1 MALRSI
7 HPVLEGWFANEYDF
21 AYAHLIKFEKPIKTE
36 AGKSARKATDYV
48 YLTDASRD
56 IIFND
61 GSADSDGNANG
72 NQVYVAGKAL
82 NVGSVSE
89 TIEARATSMSI
100 QVSAAALST
109 TVIDSYTVGASSLEG
124 TKDLVAEG
132 FREGDTLTLTSL
144 GSNNSKTVRIEQFE
158 NDNKKIVVTPL
169 ETTLTAT
176 AANTTET
183 ITLTFKN
190 PEVEGLLLDR
200 GQSSYARYINREVFV
215 YKTFINPDN
224 GSAID
229 TVLIFKGII
238 AGGKI
243 TEDPNKSSIVSWS
256 VTSHWGDFSRVQG
269 RLTSD
274 PYHRALDG
282 NNIPDPQATIRP
294 EYAGDLGFLH
304 SEQAINLVAIYQVM
318 ETRYKLKKKSS
329 FFGLKKSYSM
339 EEYQVQVDRE
349 ADLRFNLEAR
359 YLPVVYGVNKIDSIP
374 VFVDTLNTDSKKVF
388 VAYALC
394 EGQIGG
400 LYDIYFDDTSSICID
415 QNDSDTRSSQT
426 AENTIDVLCQG
437 RADRGDTL
445 TSQNINSSTSETFP
459 GSFFAFGN
467 NDWTRRGERES
478 FYVPGIG
485 YIPILFNQTPG
496 GASISG
502 AGITH
507 EKGTRFESPIDTRL
521 QFHAGNPNQPANNL
535 LLSNSDNFKV
545 ATDYYTG
552 DDPYW
557 GANHRLLD
565 TAYVVAEYQIGE
577 GETTIPSLEFVVRGK
592 GIECFNYDYSY
603 VQDPV
608 FVGSDAAASVFDFGD
623 TLTLKKVS
631 DDSTIGTAVL
641 ADIYNITNI
650 NGQTETRIRFL
661 EDPELG
667 STTNFYVQDG
677 SNNRFTL
684 VTYDHIAVS
693 GTVPSELKHQVSSV
707 SSNVTEG
714 IDINLSNLS
723 SAMQAALN
731 NGSIFSIFK
740 DNFDGEFSADILNN
754 FLANLNGSTLEQ
766 VGTTDTNSTE
776 IVNEYV
782 VSADG
787 ITLASTSSNTDD
799 AYNGY
804 EIELTHKHD
813 DGTRTI
819 QKRIITDYDQ
829 STKVAT
835 VDAPWEIP
843 PHQNDTYKIFSVTN
857 DIRVST
863 NPAMQLLD
871 YLRSK
876 RYGRDL
882 DLEDDL
888 DKESFFEAARACDTR
903 SDVTM
908 VLEDTPN
915 GPPTVGDIYELQPSN
930 RQIFQGTVKS
940 VETVTIGGNTRYN
953 VVFTDVLGKLGI
965 RWAEWKYLYTDEYFY
980 SNGQVR
986 KATADGVLS
995 TFTGGGSTITGI
1007 SLGKKSGNA
1016 SSPAT
1021 IPIDFTGATF
1031 DGNPLIKS
1039 YNSTTDSYTSGYSLY
1054 DCDDVKYWRYLG
1066 WEAQNQR
1073 HVTRHQANSVID
1085 TSKSIF
1091 ENINSLL
1098 GHFNGMLRYSQGKYS
1113 LEVKTAA
1120 GSLTQYSG
1128 TNLDGEVHYKDKI
1141 TEKDIIGS
1149 INVEDAG
1156 QKGTYNQVDVT
1167 INDPQNRFEGRSVM
1181 MFDSTYL
1188 KEDRMVPKKGSVRTP
1203 YVTNY
1208 YNARINAKQYL
1219 EESRA
1224 GLKINFTMVSR
1235 GIQLQA
1241 GHIIQIDY
1249 PRFGWTNKPYRIT
1262 NLTLAA
1268 NCLVQITAEEHSDSA
1283 FIVAVQERGSINPV
1297 DVVPAAPAAPL
1308 PPTNLSATETSAN
1321 SVKTG
1326 AIELTWTNSSNF
1338 NAATYTTE
1346 VWASLTNNRSSAVL
1360 LGTTKASRYVDSIPE
1375 NGILNKY
1382 YWVRHV
1388 VTVPPQTGSQIGMK
1402 EIFSVYEPSGDFA
1415 GELGSINDGRNI
1427 TLDLDNDSIV
1437 VGGTE
1442 GSDVTGFSDAVT
1454 ATVYAGGNDDTAN
1467 WTLTWTVDVNT
1478 TDTSITGSPSGTNNE
1493 IYTVTA
1499 LNNGPNDEEFT
1510 FATLTATATRTSY
1523 TTRQKSLKVTKIRN
1537 GEDGVVYK
1545 ILPNTSA
1552 VIYDP
1557 NSQVY
1562 EGGSGTNNNE
1572 VTFSFIK
1579 RIGDTSNNFSTKY
1592 SLDGGSTILP
1602 AQGTTTTSIAT
1613 TLTDGGTESVRCRL
1627 YTSDGSTYLEE
1638 FEDVFLF
1645 KQGLS
1650 ARQVNISAAG
1660 QNFVK
1665 AKNGTFSPDSIAL
1678 EARKLGGV
1686 TGTAN
1691 WSGATFYDNSNL
1703 TGTPVTSGDT
1713 VYIGPS
1719 AITSGNTTVTISLS
1733 LADTSVTNGSTY
1745 TDSEEIGLLEEGTD
1759 TISIS
1764 LTNDSVEIPT
1774 EADGANPD
1782 FGNTSTNIYVFEGS
1796 TALTFDNDNTKTDG
1810 QLSASTFVISRS
1822 QSGVSGAPLPSAYS
1836 TSSPNSSTSPA
1847 TGAITGMSGSQG
1859 SITFTARAK
1868 RANGD
1873 VITGVSK
1880 VQTFS
1885 KIKDGATASLL
1896 TLTSDHQV
1904 FVKQDDATISPSTIT
1919 FTANRRNVGTGSIT
1933 FAAVDQDG
1941 NTITLTGG
1949 TGDTRTLTSANF
1961 GSSTSVT
1968 VTASVM
1974 YDGVTYSDTESVE
1987 KVEDGSNA
1995 ITVSLG
2001 NDNFTATSDANGANP
2016 VLTNSGTTVRVFEGA
2031 TALTFKG
2038 AAGATLTNGSFSVS
2052 RTLSS
2057 GNISAPAASTYTGT
2071 GTTVATAGDITALSS
2086 DAESI
2091 TFNVS
2096 GKNAKGDSISVSK
2109 TQTFSKARK
2118 GDIGVDSRT
2127 IILTPSKHVINYNT
2141 AGGGGQN
2148 DGTAEVTFTT
2158 STTGVAANDYYKWYI
2173 DGTLEQDGTT
2183 GTNSASFTLPDADEP
2198 AIGGSV
2204 KVTVEL
2210 FEGTT
2215 GANATEKAQD
2225 SVTIYAVQD
2234 GSDAFVGFLTN
2245 ASHSVAAENDGTGY
2259 SLTGAGGTFKFYK
2272 GGTATTTGVTF
2283 APATTTKNGLTLAIN
2298 SLGVYTLSG
2307 NSNSWTSDL
2316 ETFDLTATQNT
2327 LNSGTAN
2334 PVVINQTYSISKSKK
2349 GVEGID
2355 GVALSLTAEP
2365 VSFDYDGSAYDPTTT
2380 STISLNVN
2388 GATATGATWSV
2399 SNTNAA
2405 LNASSGTGDKTLT
2418 FSSNLS
2424 EAAAKASVT
2433 VSAAV
2438 TGTTSDGTTNVNLG
2452 TATVKVPTTIQGSVG
2467 SNGAPGPRIYSGYLY
2482 YQGTAASPGPSAP
2495 STSNVT
2501 MNFTTGVLSNGV
2513 IGTGS
2518 TNWNQNP
2525 PTFVAGNSN
2534 KYWYVYYT
2542 AQETGTYANGAYPTQ
2557 SVTFG
2562 TAVYQ
2567 GMGFSGLVTFTGD
2580 NLTDGSSSYNP
2591 ATVINS
2597 NTTTING
2604 GKITTGTI
2612 AAEKL
2617 SFYDSTNSRINISS
2631 FFNDEGFIDSSDLS
2645 GYLTASAAA
2654 STYLTLTTAASTYQ
2668 AAGSYLTTATTGSN
2682 LTNFSG
2688 IATAAGIAY
2697 EADLYD
2703 PANPSGGIDAT
2714 FKSALTAAGLSL
2726 SADFFDGSGNINST
2740 FSTNLTA
2747 AGLFLDS
2754 SLDASS
2760 DSGLSVVN
2768 NKLKLTSSSL
2778 TLTSTQVGLGN
2789 VADKDEEDQLKGAF
2803 TSSTAITAGSI
2814 NLKSGNAGIDISAA
2828 NQRITITDAN
2838 GNVRVKLGQL

>member
-61 GSADSDGNANG
+61 GSIDSDGNANG

-82 NVGSVSE
+82 NIGSVSE

-1283 FIVAVQERGSINPV
+1283 FIVAAQERGSINPV
-1297 DVVPAAPAAPL
+1297 DVVPGAPAAPL
-1308 PPTNLSATETSAN
+1308 PPTNLSASTSAAGGL
-1321 SVKTG
+1321 KTG
-1326 AIELTWTNSSNF
+1326 GIELTWTNSTNF
-1338 NAATYTTE
+1338 NGATYATE
-1346 VWASLTNNRSSAVL
+1346 VWGGTSNNRNLASL
-1360 LGTTKASRYVDSIPE
+1360 LGITKSQRFVDNIVEEGFLS
-1375 NGILNKY
+1375 KF

-1388 VTVPPQTGSQIGMK
+1388 VLVPPQTGSQVGMK
-1402 EIFSVYEPSGDFA
+1402 EIFSAYEPSGQFTGA
-1415 GELGSINDGRNI
+1415 QGGVSDGRNI
-1427 TLDLDNDSIV
+1427 TLDLDNDAIT

-1442 GSDVTGFSDAVT
+1442 GENVTGFSESVT
-1454 ATVYAGGNDDTAN
+1454 ATVYSGSEDDTSNWSLSWNVEVGTAN
-1467 WTLTWTVDVNT
+1467 TSVTGSVSGANNQIYTLTQ
-1478 TDTSITGSPSGTNNE
+1478 
-1493 IYTVTA
+1493 
-1499 LNNGPNDEEFT
+1499 LNNGSGGEEFT
-1510 FATLTATATRTSY
+1510 YADIVVTATRSGY
-1523 TTRQKSLKVTKIRN
+1523 TTRQKVFTVTKILN
-1537 GEDGVVYK
+1537 GENGAVYK
-1545 ILPNTSA
+1545 IQPTVNT
-1552 VIYDP
+1552 IKYDP
-1557 NSQVY
+1557 NSGEY

-1572 VTFSFIK
+1572 VTFNFKKIQDGVTTSFA
-1579 RIGDTSNNFSTKY
+1579 GKY
-1592 SLDGGSTILP
+1592 SLDGGSTLLP
-1602 AQGTTTTSIAT
+1602 SSGTATSAGPF
-1613 TLTDGGTESVRCRL
+1613 TLVANSTERVDINL
-1627 YTSDGSTYLEE
+1627 YNSDGTQFFDFADCVLVKE
-1638 FEDVFLF
+1638 
-1645 KQGLS
+1645 GLS
-1650 ARQVNISAAG
+1650 ARQVVISTDA
-1660 QNFVK
+1660 QNFIK
-1665 AKNGTFSPDSIAL
+1665 AKLQEDTYSPSYIAL
-1678 EARKLGGV
+1678 TAKKLGGV

-1691 WSGATFYDNSNL
+1691 WSGTTFYSDTAL
-1703 TGTPVTSGDT
+1703 TTSTTTGDT

-1719 AITSGNTTVTISLS
+1719 SVSSGSVVVSVS
-1733 LADTSVTNGSTY
+1733 VADTSVTNGTTF
-1745 TDSEEIGLLEEGTD
+1745 TDSEEIGLLLQGAD
-1759 TISIS
+1759 SITVS
-1764 LTNDSVEIPT
+1764 LSNDSVEIPS
-1774 EADGANPD
+1774 DSSGASPD
-1782 FGNTSTNIYVFEGS
+1782 FGNTSTNIQVFEGS
-1796 TALTFDNDNTKTDG
+1796 TALTFDDDNTQAT
-1810 QLSASTFVISRS
+1810 SALASGTFVLSRTVS
-1822 QSGVSGAPLPSAYS
+1822 NVTTPPVSGYGGDGTTAASSGTITAISAD
-1836 TSSPNSSTSPA
+1836 
-1847 TGAITGMSGSQG
+1847 QG
-1859 SITFTARAK
+1859 SITFSARGK
-1868 RANGD
+1868 RANGSEF
-1873 VITGVSK
+1873 TGIEK
-1880 VQTFS
+1880 TQTFS
-1885 KIKDGATASLL
+1885 KIRDGSDASLI
-1896 TLTSDHQV
+1896 TVTADHQV
-1904 FVKQDDATISPSTIT
+1904 FVQQQDGTISPSSIT
-1919 FTANRRNVGTGSIT
+1919 FTANRRNVGTGAIT
-1933 FAAVDQDG
+1933 FTAVDENS
-1941 NTITLTGG
+1941 NTVTLTG
-1949 TGDTRTLTSANF
+1949 TGDTRTLTSTNFDAN
-1961 GSSTSVT
+1961 SSTSVT
-1968 VTASVM
+1968 VTVSIM
-1974 YDGVTYSDTESVE
+1974 YDSVTYTDSESIERVL
-1987 KVEDGSNA
+1987 DGTNA
-1995 ITVSLG
+1995 LVASLS
-2001 NDNFTATSDANGANP
+2001 NDNFTATSDADGSNP
-2016 VLTNSGTTVRVFEGA
+2016 ILTNSGTTIQVYEGS
-2031 TALTFKG
+2031 TALTFKD
-2038 AAGATLTNGSFSVS
+2038 TNTSLTAGSFKVT
-2052 RTLSS
+2052 RALSS
-2057 GNISAPAASTYTGT
+2057 GNISAPAASTYTGNNS
-2071 GTTVATAGDITALSS
+2071 TTAIVGSITALGS
-2086 DAESI
+2086 DSESI
-2091 TFNVS
+2091 TFTIS
-2096 GKNAKGDSISVSK
+2096 GQMANSDSFSITK

-2118 GDIGVDSRT
+2118 GDVGIDART
-2127 IILTPSKHVINYNT
+2127 IVLTPSKHVVNYSI
-2141 AGGGGQN
+2141 AGSES
-2148 DGTAEVTFTT
+2148 DSISFTT
-2158 STTGVAANDYYKWYI
+2158 ATSGVSATAYYKWYI
-2173 DGTLEQDGTT
+2173 DGTLYRDGTGQASPSG
-2183 GTNSASFTLPDADEP
+2183 GTSNSGTLSGTDFENYEP
-2198 AIGGSV
+2198 AIGDSV

-2210 FEGTT
+2210 FEGST
-2215 GANATEKAQD
+2215 AALATEKAQD

-2245 ASHSVAAENDGTGY
+2245 ASHSVAAENNGTSY

-2272 GGTATTTGVTF
+2272 GGTATTAGVTF
-2283 APATTTKNGLTLAIN
+2283 APSSTTKNGLTLTIN
-2298 SLGVYTLSG
+2298 NSGVYTLSG
-2307 NSNSWTSDL
+2307 NSWTSDL

-2349 GVEGID
+2349 GAQGDPAEGL
-2355 GVALSLTAEP
+2355 VLSADHEIFVKNSSGNIASPSSIVFTASRQNITGAVSFSTSPTVTLTGTGDSRTLTAANMGSNSS
-2365 VSFDYDGSAYDPTTT
+2365 VTVTATVGSFSDSESVEVVQDG
-2380 STISLNVN
+2380 
-2388 GATATGATWSV
+2388 ATGADAIVVSLSNDNHTYPADNSGNITTIANDGTDIAVYEGASKLSYNGSGTSNGTWTVTRTDSSSV
-2399 SNTNAA
+2399 SSPSTFTDLGTDARHAGISSTSSLTSDSGTITFNISGKTSDGTSFTASKVQTLSKVRKGDTGTSTTGSDGRQRYSFTLYYTAEVLSSANAPTPPTITNYTFSSGVIAGTNLTNWSTSAPTFKAYNTSNQA
-2405 LNASSGTGDKTLT
+2405 LTWYYVSVTVVESLNSGSGTGDCDN
-2418 FSSNLS
+2418 SPG
-2424 EAAAKASVT
+2424 
-2433 VSAAV
+2433 
-2438 TGTTSDGTTNVNLG
+2438 TGGS
-2452 TATVKVPTTIQGSVG
+2452 ISVG
-2467 SNGAPGPRIYSGYLY
+2467 SS
-2482 YQGTAASPGPSAP
+2482 
-2495 STSNVT
+2495 
-2501 MNFTTGVLSNGV
+2501 
-2513 IGTGS
+2513 
-2518 TNWNQNP
+2518 
-2525 PTFVAGNSN
+2525 
-2534 KYWYVYYT
+2534 
-2542 AQETGTYANGAYPTQ
+2542 
-2557 SVTFG
+2557 
-2562 TAVYQ
+2562 TAVQ
-2567 GMGFSGLVTFTGD
+2567 SFNGLVAFTD
-2580 NLTDGSSSYNP
+2580 LNNRLGS
-2591 ATVINS
+2591 
-2597 NTTTING
+2597 TTTING
-2604 GKITTGTI
+2604 DNITTG
-2612 AAEKL
+2612 L
-2617 SFYDSTNSRINISS
+2617 ISS
-2631 FFNDEGFIDSSDLS
+2631 ASGVYGTNANGNFATSGTHLDLTNGRIRSTEFYVDGS
-2645 GYLTASAAA
+2645 GAKFKGTLSAANITGNNTIGT
-2654 STYLTLTTAASTYQ
+2654 SSGDKITVTD
-2668 AAGSYLTTATTGSN
+2668 GTTGSIVIDGN
-2682 LTNFSG
+2682 TNT
-2688 IATAAGIAY
+2688 IKI
-2697 EADLYD
+2697 
-2703 PANPSGGIDAT
+2703 ID
-2714 FKSALTAAGLSL
+2714 GV
-2726 SADFFDGSGNINST
+2726 
-2740 FSTNLTA
+2740 
-2747 AGLFLDS
+2747 S
-2754 SLDASS
+2754 SPVTRVIL
-2760 DSGLSVVN
+2760 G
-2768 NKLKLTSSSL
+2768 KL
-2778 TLTSTQVGLGN
+2778 
-2789 VADKDEEDQLKGAF
+2789 
-2803 TSSTAITAGSI
+2803 
-2814 NLKSGNAGIDISAA
+2814 
-2828 NQRITITDAN
+2828 
-2838 GNVRVKLGQL
+2838 

>member
-1 MALRSI
+1 MALRTI
-7 HPVLEGWFANEYDF
+7 YPVLEDWFANEYDF

-61 GSADSDGNANG
+61 GSVDSDGNANG

-82 NVGSVSE
+82 NIGSVSE

-109 TVIDSYTVGASSLEG
+109 SVTDSYTVGASSLEG
-124 TKDLVAEG
+124 TKDLVDEG
-132 FREGDTLTLTSL
+132 FREGDTITLSGA

-158 NDNKKIVVTPL
+158 NGNKKIVVTPL
-169 ETTLTAT
+169 DTTLTAT
-176 AANTTET
+176 VSES

-215 YKTFINPDN
+215 YKTFINPEN

-229 TVLIFKGII
+229 TILIFKGII

-282 NNIPDPQATIRP
+282 NNVPDPKATIRP

-304 SEQAINLVAIYQVM
+304 SEQAINLVSIYQVM
-318 ETRYKLKKKSS
+318 ETRYRLKKKSS

-415 QNDSDTRSSQT
+415 ENDSDTRSSQT

-445 TSQNINSSTSETFP
+445 TSQNINSTNAATFP
-459 GSFFAFGN
+459 GSLFALGN
-467 NDWTRRGERES
+467 NTWSRIGARET
-478 FYVPGIG
+478 FYIEGIG
-485 YIPILFNQTPG
+485 WFPIGFGDTPG

-521 QFHAGNPNQPANNL
+521 QFHAGKPNQPANNI
-535 LLSNSDNFKV
+535 LLSNSNNFKV

-577 GETTIPSLEFVVRGK
+577 GETTIPALEFVVRGK

-631 DDSTIGTAVL
+631 DDSTIGTVTL
-641 ADIYNITNI
+641 ADVYTITNVD
-650 NGQTETRIRFL
+650 GQTETRMRFL

-731 NGSIFSIFK
+731 NGSLFSIFK

-776 IVNEYV
+776 ILNEYV

-813 DGTRTI
+813 DGTSTI

-915 GPPTVGDIYELQPSN
+915 GPPAVGDIYELQPGN

-965 RWAEWKYLYTDEYFY
+965 RWADWKYLYTDEYFY

-995 TFTGGGSTITGI
+995 TFTGGGSTIIGI

-1113 LEVKTAA
+1113 LEVKSAA
-1120 GSLTQYSG
+1120 GSLTAYSG

-1224 GLKINFTMVSR
+1224 GLKINFTMISR

-1262 NLTLAA
+1262 NLTLTS

-1283 FIVAVQERGSINPV
+1283 FIIDAQERGAINPV
-1297 DVVPAAPAAPL
+1297 DVVPGAPAAPL
-1308 PPTNLSATETSAN
+1308 PPTNLSASTSAAGDL
-1321 SVKTG
+1321 KTG
-1326 AIELTWTNSSNF
+1326 GIELTWTNSTNF
-1338 NAATYTTE
+1338 NGATYATE
-1346 VWASLTNNRSSAVL
+1346 VWGGTSNNRNLASL
-1360 LGTTKASRYVDSIPE
+1360 LGITKSQRFVDNIVEEGFLS
-1375 NGILNKY
+1375 KF

-1388 VTVPPQTGSQIGMK
+1388 VLVPPQTGSQVGMK
-1402 EIFSVYEPSGDFA
+1402 EIFSAYEPSGQFTGA
-1415 GELGSINDGRNI
+1415 QGGVSDGRNI
-1427 TLDLDNDSIV
+1427 TLDLDNDAIT

-1442 GSDVTGFSDAVT
+1442 GQDVTGFSEAVT
-1454 ATVYAGGNDDTAN
+1454 ATVYSGSEDDTSNWSLSWNVQVGTAN
-1467 WTLTWTVDVNT
+1467 TSVTGSVSGANNQIYTLTQ
-1478 TDTSITGSPSGTNNE
+1478 
-1493 IYTVTA
+1493 
-1499 LNNGPNDEEFT
+1499 LNNGSGGEEFT
-1510 FATLTATATRTSY
+1510 YADIVVTATRSGY
-1523 TTRQKSLKVTKIRN
+1523 TTRQKVFTVTKILN
-1537 GEDGVVYK
+1537 GENGAVYK
-1545 ILPNTSA
+1545 IQPTVNT
-1552 VIYDP
+1552 IKYDP
-1557 NSQVY
+1557 NSGEY

-1572 VTFSFIK
+1572 VTFNFKKIQDGVTTSFA
-1579 RIGDTSNNFSTKY
+1579 GKY
-1592 SLDGGSTILP
+1592 SLDGGSTLLP
-1602 AQGTTTTSIAT
+1602 SSGTATSAGPF
-1613 TLTDGGTESVRCRL
+1613 TLVANSTERVDINL
-1627 YTSDGSTYLEE
+1627 YNSDGTQFFDFADCVLVKE
-1638 FEDVFLF
+1638 
-1645 KQGLS
+1645 GLS
-1650 ARQVNISAAG
+1650 ARQVVISTDA
-1660 QNFVK
+1660 QNFIK
-1665 AKNGTFSPDSIAL
+1665 AKSGTFSPSYIAL
-1678 EARKLGGV
+1678 TAKKLGGV

-1691 WSGATFYDNSNL
+1691 WSGTTFYSDTAL
-1703 TGTPVTSGDT
+1703 TTSTTTGDT
-1713 VYIGPS
+1713 VYIGS
-1719 AITSGNTTVTISLS
+1719 SSVSSGSVVVSVSVT
-1733 LADTSVTNGSTY
+1733 DTSVTNGTTF
-1745 TDSEEIGLLEEGTD
+1745 TDSEEIGLLVDGSDSIT
-1759 TISIS
+1759 IS
-1764 LTNDSVEIPT
+1764 LTNDSVEIPS
-1774 EADGANPD
+1774 DSSGASPD
-1782 FGNTSTNIYVFEGS
+1782 FGNTSTNIQVFEGS
-1796 TALTFDNDNTKTDG
+1796 TALTFDDDNTQAT
-1810 QLSASTFVISRS
+1810 SALASGTFVLSRAVS
-1822 QSGVSGAPLPSAYS
+1822 NVSAPPVSGYGGDGTTAASSGTITAISAD
-1836 TSSPNSSTSPA
+1836 
-1847 TGAITGMSGSQG
+1847 QG
-1859 SITFTARAK
+1859 SITFSARVK
-1868 RANGD
+1868 RADGSEF
-1873 VITGVSK
+1873 TGIQK
-1880 VQTFS
+1880 TQTFS
-1885 KIKDGATASLL
+1885 KIRDGSDASLL
-1896 TLTSDHQV
+1896 TLTADHQV
-1904 FVKQDDATISPSTIT
+1904 FVEQKDGTISPSSIT
-1919 FTANRRNVGTGSIT
+1919 FTANRRNVGTGAIT
-1933 FAAVDQDG
+1933 FTAVDENS
-1941 NTITLTGG
+1941 NTVTLTG

-1961 GSSTSVT
+1961 DANSSTSVT
-1968 VTASVM
+1968 VTVSIM
-1974 YDGVTYSDTESVE
+1974 YDSVTYTDSESIERVL
-1987 KVEDGSNA
+1987 DG
-1995 ITVSLG
+1995 TDSLVASLN
-2001 NDNFTATSDANGANP
+2001 NDNFTATSDADGSNP
-2016 VLTNSGTTVRVFEGA
+2016 VLTNSGTTIQVYEGS
-2031 TALTFKG
+2031 TALTFKDTNT
-2038 AAGATLTNGSFSVS
+2038 ALTNGSFKVT

-2057 GNISAPAASTYTGT
+2057 GNISAPAAAAYTGNDS
-2071 GTTVATAGDITALSS
+2071 TTAIVGPITALGS
-2086 DAESI
+2086 DSESI
-2091 TFNVS
+2091 TFTMS
-2096 GKNAKGDSISVSK
+2096 GNKTNGDSFSITKV
-2109 TQTFSKARK
+2109 QTFSKARK
-2118 GDIGVDSRT
+2118 GDVGIDART
-2127 IILTPSKHVINYNT
+2127 IVLTPSKHVVNYSI
-2141 AGGGGQN
+2141 AGSES
-2148 DGTAEVTFTT
+2148 DSISFTT
-2158 STTGVAANDYYKWYI
+2158 ATTGVSGTAYYKWYI
-2173 DGTLEQDGTT
+2173 NGTLYRDGTGQASPSGGTSNS
-2183 GTNSASFTLPDADEP
+2183 GTLSGTDFENYEP
-2198 AIGGSV
+2198 AIGNSV

-2272 GGTATTTGVTF
+2272 GGTATTAGVTF
-2283 APATTTKNGLTLAIN
+2283 APATTTKNGLTLTIN
-2298 SLGVYTLSG
+2298 NSGVYTLSG
-2307 NSNSWTSDL
+2307 TSWTSDL

-2349 GVEGID
+2349 GAQGTSTTGPAGD
-2355 GVALSLTAEP
+2355 DARQRYSFTMYYTAE
-2365 VSFDYDGSAYDPTTT
+2365 VLSSANPPTGP
-2380 STISLNVN
+2380 TI
-2388 GATATGATWSV
+2388 
-2399 SNTNAA
+2399 TNY
-2405 LNASSGTGDKTLT
+2405 T
-2418 FSSNLS
+2418 FSSGVIAGSNLANWS
-2424 EAAAKASVT
+2424 TSAPTLKAYNSSGQALTWYGLTVT
-2433 VSAAV
+2433 AVESLNNGVS
-2438 TGTTSDGTTNVNLG
+2438 TGDCNNSPGTG
-2452 TATVKVPTTIQGSVG
+2452 GSITVG
-2467 SNGAPGPRIYSGYLY
+2467 SATPIQSFDGIVA
-2482 YQGTAASPGPSAP
+2482 
-2495 STSNVT
+2495 
-2501 MNFTTGVLSNGV
+2501 FTDLNNRL
-2513 IGTGS
+2513 GS
-2518 TNWNQNP
+2518 
-2525 PTFVAGNSN
+2525 
-2534 KYWYVYYT
+2534 
-2542 AQETGTYANGAYPTQ
+2542 
-2557 SVTFG
+2557 
-2562 TAVYQ
+2562 
-2567 GMGFSGLVTFTGD
+2567 
-2580 NLTDGSSSYNP
+2580 
-2591 ATVINS
+2591 
-2597 NTTTING
+2597 TTTING
-2604 GKITTGTI
+2604 DNITTG
-2612 AAEKL
+2612 L
-2617 SFYDSTNSRINISS
+2617 ISS
-2631 FFNDEGFIDSSDLS
+2631 AGGVYGTNANGNFATSGTHLDLTNGRIRSTEFYVDGS
-2645 GYLTASAAA
+2645 GAKFKGTLSAANITGNNTIGT
-2654 STYLTLTTAASTYQ
+2654 SSGDKITVTD
-2668 AAGSYLTTATTGSN
+2668 GTTGSIVIDGN
-2682 LTNFSG
+2682 TNT
-2688 IATAAGIAY
+2688 IKI
-2697 EADLYD
+2697 
-2703 PANPSGGIDAT
+2703 ID
-2714 FKSALTAAGLSL
+2714 GV
-2726 SADFFDGSGNINST
+2726 
-2740 FSTNLTA
+2740 
-2747 AGLFLDS
+2747 S
-2754 SLDASS
+2754 SPVTRVIL
-2760 DSGLSVVN
+2760 G
-2768 NKLKLTSSSL
+2768 KL
-2778 TLTSTQVGLGN
+2778 
-2789 VADKDEEDQLKGAF
+2789 
-2803 TSSTAITAGSI
+2803 
-2814 NLKSGNAGIDISAA
+2814 
-2828 NQRITITDAN
+2828 
-2838 GNVRVKLGQL
+2838 